1 MSESEPTAT
10 GVAQVWSRPQHAV
23 AYQEARAVLNSQQ
36 QRKVNLDDKAL
47 RTAQLATV
55 IVGALITVAK
65 AFDIEVVGP
74 VGSAGIVLL
83 VVSFGAALA
92 AYSVPGP
99 ILGPGASGLE
109 ELLKSDEQWEQMF
122 LSQLDAAIEMNATWL
137 DQSSSLLLVSDVTL
151 FAGVIATLSAI
162 AL

>member
-1 MSESEPTAT
+1 MNESELAAAS
-10 GVAQVWSRPQHAV
+10 VAQVWSRPQHAV

-36 QRKVNLDDKAL
+36 QRKANLDDKAL
-47 RTAQLATV
+47 RTAQLTTV

-65 AFDIEVVGP
+65 AFDIAVVGP
-74 VGSAGIVLL
+74 VGSVGIVLL
-83 VVSFGAALA
+83 VISFGAALA
-92 AYSVPGP
+92 AYSIPGP
-99 ILGPGASGLE
+99 ILGPGTSGLE
-109 ELLKSDEQWEQMF
+109 ELLKSDEQWEQVF
-122 LSQLDAAIEMNATWL
+122 LSQLDAAIDMNATWL